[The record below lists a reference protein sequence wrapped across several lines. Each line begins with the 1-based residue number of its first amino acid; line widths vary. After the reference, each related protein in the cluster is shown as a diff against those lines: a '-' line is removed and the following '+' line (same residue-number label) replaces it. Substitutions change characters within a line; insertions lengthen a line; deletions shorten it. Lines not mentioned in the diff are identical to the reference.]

1 MRVVNNKYE
10 TLTDYD
16 LTAGKLV
23 SSQAV
28 KEDAEPIDN
37 IKKFAWADEDWE
49 EVLMFISNPVK
60 TTAEKIEELKEK
72 LRESDY
78 HILKIVEGATT
89 LLECGEII
97 RKRAQWRKEI
107 NDLEQGSNGNSNS

>member
-1 MRVVNNKYE
+1 MRVVNEKFE
-10 TLTDYD
+10 TITEYD
-16 LTAGKLV
+16 LTAGKLIPKV
-23 SSQAV
+23 AV

-37 IKKFAWADEDWE
+37 VKKFAWTDDDWE
-49 EVLMFISNPVK
+49 EVLMFIPNPIK
-60 TTAEKIEELKEK
+60 TTAEKIEELKDM

-89 LLECGEII
+89 LMECAEII
-97 RKRAQWRKEI
+97 RKRAQWRKDI